1 MITMSISTMTGDEG
15 QTSLWS
21 GERVDKDSLRVE
33 AYGTVDELNSFLAEA
48 KHHTCEEVSR
58 YILSVQRF
66 LFKVGGQLA
75 SKDVQYVEPVSEE
88 DVEKLTK
95 SVHYFEEIVGLKGFV
110 IPGSTIAS
118 AKLDI
123 CRTIAR
129 RAERRIIA
137 LSRLEKVPGPVRKYI
152 NRLSDFLYIIARYE
166 EFKEKKLLYKN
177 DVE

>member
-1 MITMSISTMTGDEG
+1 MITMSISTMTGDGG

-33 AYGTVDELNSFLAEA
+33 AYGTVDELNSFLGEA
-48 KHHTCEEVSR
+48 KHYTSEEVSQL
-58 YILSVQRF
+58 ILSVQRF
-66 LFKVGGQLA
+66 LFRVGGQLA
-75 SKDVQYVEPVSEE
+75 SKDVQYIEPVSEE

-95 SVHYFEEIVGLKGFV
+95 GVHRFEEIVGLKGFV
-110 IPGSTIAS
+110 IPGSTVAS

-137 LSRLEKVPGPVRKYI
+137 LSRLEKVPDPVR
-152 NRLSDFLYIIARYE
+152 DFLYILARYE

-177 DVE
+177 DID